1 MFGSHGGLLEFRA
14 ALLASHGFAV
24 LALAFFA
31 YKDLPK
37 SFRDLDIEY
46 FVEAVEWL
54 ASHDRVY
61 QNGIGVV
68 GVSFG
73 AQMALQ
79 LAAECPRIAAAVA
92 ISSSHAILTPVK
104 CKGKSIGYQ
113 KYWGKGE
120 NLKFVDEDTLHFPGS
135 YDIDSD
141 VIKGVEIEVEK
152 IKGKVL
158 VICGNDDHC
167 LESSKMA
174 TRMEMRLAQHRR
186 PRFERVDYPGAGHLI
201 EVPYMPVC
209 TISFNK
215 SYGFYFLWGGKVVE
229 HSAAQEHSWK
239 AIREFLKKNILEA
252 RPKL

>member
-14 ALLASHGFAV
+14 ALLASHGFTV
-24 LALAFFA
+24 LALAFFG

-37 SFRDLDIEY
+37 SFKDLDIEY
-46 FVEAVEWL
+46 FVEAIEWL

-61 QNGIGVV
+61 QNGIGIV

-79 LAAECPRIAAAVA
+79 LAVECPRIAAVVA
-92 ISSSHAILTPVK
+92 ISSPHAILTSVK
-104 CKGKSIGYQ
+104 YNGKSIGY
-113 KYWGKGE
+113 KENWGKGE
-120 NLKFVDEDTLHFPGS
+120 NLKFVDENTIYFAGS
-135 YDIDSD
+135 YDIESD
-141 VIKGVEIEVEK
+141 VVKGVEIEVEK

-158 VICGNDDHC
+158 VICGNDDHS

-174 TRMEMRLAQHRR
+174 TRMEMRLAQHKR

-201 EVPYMPVC
+201 EVPYMPLC
-209 TISFNK
+209 TVSFHK
-215 SYGFYFLWGGKVVE
+215 SYGIYLLWGGKVVE